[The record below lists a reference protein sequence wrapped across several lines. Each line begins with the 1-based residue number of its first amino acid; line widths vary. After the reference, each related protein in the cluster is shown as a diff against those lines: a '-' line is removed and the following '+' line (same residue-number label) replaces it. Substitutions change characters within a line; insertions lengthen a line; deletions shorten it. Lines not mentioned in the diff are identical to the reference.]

1 MGVERKGEEK
11 QVSREAA
18 EKTEESHKHK
28 RMYTHVLPVGNI
40 YLHEV
45 KKYWKMVTFKGIS
58 R

>member
-45 KKYWKMVTFKGIS
+45 KKY
-58 R
+58 